1 MSSPVIAFASVFLSL
16 VFGPQQVEVVVSE
29 EVAGVELH
37 LDGQLVDTLTA
48 PSWSTLIDL
57 GSKLQ
62 PHHLEAI
69 AFDDQKKELARTE
82 QWINLP
88 TSPAHVSMVI
98 ERDEKGTA
106 MARLAWAHFTRATP
120 QSFELAFD
128 GQPVTVDD
136 PERIPLPAH
145 DPEQLHFLRAE
156 VFFEQGVSAVAE
168 VTFGGSYGD
177 ELNTELTALPV
188 LLEKTAALPKPEFLQ
203 RWFRSPG
210 GPLTVAAVDRGPAE
224 VLLIRDEMVQG
235 TLERIAAARAVRGS
249 GAGLN
254 RTLYANRFDARL
266 GTNQNLGFF
275 WPFMTQSS
283 SGIWVFPPTYGWMS
297 PRDGG
302 VGFWLANTPPPA
314 APPNGQ
320 LLTDAV
326 AVAGLSSLARNRRRA
341 VVLILGKE
349 PADSSRLTATICREY
364 LRSIRVPL
372 FVWSPFKHPDSPWGE
387 VVDISSMG
395 RLRTAVGE
403 LSRALDRQRVVWLQG
418 RHLPQKISLTDEAT
432 GIRLPL

>member
-1 MSSPVIAFASVFLSL
+1 MNSPVIAFASVFLSL
-16 VFGPQQVEVVVSE
+16 VFGPQKVEVVVNDD
-29 EVAGVELH
+29 VARVELH
-37 LDGQLVDTLTA
+37 LDGQFVNTVTP
-48 PSWSTLIDL
+48 PSWSAVIDL
-57 GSKLQ
+57 GPRLE

-69 AFDDQKKELARTE
+69 AFDGDEEELARAE

-88 TSPAHVSMVI
+88 TSPAHVSVLI
-98 ERDEKGTA
+98 ERDQDGDAT
-106 MARLAWAHFTRATP
+106 ARLAWAHFTRSTP
-120 QSFELAFD
+120 ESFELSFD
-128 GQPVTVDD
+128 GAQLTVQD
-136 PERIPLPAH
+136 PEHIPLPFH

-188 LLEKTAALPKPEFLQ
+188 LLDEKSDLPEPELLQ
-203 RWFRSPG
+203 GWFRARGEPVA
-210 GPLTVAAVDRGPAE
+210 VAAVDEGPAE
-224 VLLIRDEMVQG
+224 VLLIRDETVQG
-235 TLERIAAARAVRGS
+235 TLERIAAGRAIRGS

-266 GTNQNLGFF
+266 GVNQNLGFF

-283 SGIWVFPPTYGWMS
+283 TGIRVFPPTYGWMS

-302 VGFWLANTPPPA
+302 VGFWLANTPPPK
-314 APPNGQ
+314 APPDEQ

-326 AVAGLSSLARNRRRA
+326 AVAGLSSAARNRRRA

-349 PADSSRLTATICREY
+349 PEDHSRLTEAICQEY

-372 FVWSPFKHPDSPWGE
+372 FVWSPFEHSDSPWGE
-387 VVDISSMG
+387 VVDISSLA
-395 RLRTAVGE
+395 RLRHAVGE
-403 LSRALDRQRVVWLQG
+403 LTRALNRQRIVWLQG
-418 RHLPQKISLTDEAT
+418 RHLPQEIQLTDQAV
-432 GIRLPL
+432 GVRLPL